1 MWHSR
6 QYLCSVTA
14 GLLILLSSSAT
25 AEDTTRVLNQFLSE
39 GRLADS
45 EKYFSKASQLDS
57 STAEEH
63 TALGIT
69 RFLQAIEYLGQS
81 GYRYGLMS
89 HRARTLPMLRMP
101 VPLNPNPEQLSYET
115 LREIVTTFQSKL
127 ASAESAMA
135 NANTESLRLD
145 FYIGDVALDLDQNG
159 EASEPEK
166 LWSIFIAISRRE
178 AAPQFGVNGDPA
190 ESADS
195 TAEMRRAAEEFYVGI
210 DGADVHWLRGYCHV
224 LMAMCDFAL
233 AYDEKELFE
242 HCGQIFFPNIKSPYL
257 IPSIADKSENR
268 FIDVE
273 LLMDGIAAIHLI
285 DFKLVD
291 AERMK
296 SSRQH
301 LLAMIAQS
309 RESWSRALQ
318 ETDNDHEW
326 IPNPKQTG
334 VLNLPVRNELITGWH
349 AVLNEMEDV
358 LEGEKL
364 VPMLRDFAWVNSVD
378 TTKADRGINLKKFFD
393 EPSDFDLILAIHGSG
408 VSQYLESGKVSSEE
422 TWMRLTQIFQGQF
435 FGFAVWFN

>member
-1 MWHSR
+1 M
-6 QYLCSVTA
+6 L
-14 GLLILLSSSAT
+14 GLLVLLSSSA
-25 AEDTTRVLNQFLSE
+25 AAQDTTRVLKQFPSE

-45 EKYFSKASQLDS
+45 ENYFSKAIQLNR

-89 HRARTLPMLRMP
+89 HRARNLPILRMP

-115 LREIVTTFQSKL
+115 LREIVTTFQAKL
-127 ASAESAMA
+127 ASSEEALAKVE
-135 NANTESLRLD
+135 TESVRLD
-145 FYIGDVALDLDQNG
+145 FYIGNVALDLDQNG
-159 EASEPEK
+159 KASPPEM
-166 LWSIFIAISRRE
+166 LWAIF
-178 AAPQFGVNGDPA
+178 AAVSNANRSPQFG
-190 ESADS
+190 ADGNAAAS
-195 TAEMRRAAEEFYVGI
+195 EEIADDMRKAAEEFYVGI

-242 HCGQIFFPNIKSPYL
+242 RCGQMLFPNIKSPYL
-257 IPSIADKSENR
+257 IPPIADKSQNQ

-291 AERMK
+291 AKRMK
-296 SSRQH
+296 SVRQH
-301 LLAMIAQS
+301 LLAMIKQS
-309 RESWSRALQ
+309 RDSWTRAQQ
-318 ETDNDHEW
+318 ETDDDHEW

-364 VPMLRDFAWVNSVD
+364 VPMLRDFAWFNSVD

-408 VSQYLESGKVSSEE
+408 VSQYLESGQVSSAA
-422 TWMRLTQIFQGQF
+422 TWMRLTQVFQGQF